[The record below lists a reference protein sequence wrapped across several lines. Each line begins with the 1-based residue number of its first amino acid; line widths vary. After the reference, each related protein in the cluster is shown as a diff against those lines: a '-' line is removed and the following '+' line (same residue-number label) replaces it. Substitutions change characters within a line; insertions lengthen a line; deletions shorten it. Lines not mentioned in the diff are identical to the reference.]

1 MTKTNFIIWLSV
13 FVVILL
19 FFNFSKLIDK
29 PQPTI
34 DYNIMTAG
42 QLLDVKIGLDEE
54 AEVLNLKITEVVK
67 IYETKRAKK
76 KGTTPIEQVNKELG
90 LE

>member
-1 MTKTNFIIWLSV
+1 
-13 FVVILL
+13 
-19 FFNFSKLIDK
+19 
-29 PQPTI
+29 
-34 DYNIMTAG
+34 MTAG

-76 KGTTPIEQVNKELG
+76 KETTPIEKLNNELG

>member
-1 MTKTNFIIWLSV
+1 
-13 FVVILL
+13 
-19 FFNFSKLIDK
+19 
-29 PQPTI
+29 
-34 DYNIMTAG
+34 MTAG